1 MLFPREKMQVVTS
14 YEGKTSEEGWLVLD
28 FSRTDIEGLGKVYI
42 DLAEVRKLQKKKE
55 SQSDILKRTKDL
67 LSIDED

>member
-1 MLFPREKMQVVTS
+1 MLFPKEKMQVVTS

-42 DLAEVRKLQKKKE
+42 DLAEVRRLQKEKHD
-55 SQSDILKRTKDL
+55 QSDILRRTKDL
-67 LSIDED
+67 LSMEED